1 MIGSRR
7 TIRAGWSIGLALTV
21 ASAFSGSA
29 VMGQSADPTT
39 CPEPAGEPIEVGAM
53 VWNTAIS
60 FYSNFIKGQEEAAA
74 CYGVNLDLQNGNG
87 DLATEVAVIQQF
99 IAQGKDAIIVT
110 PSDVEG
116 IVPAIIEANNAG
128 IPVFAANNR
137 VGEGAE
143 VVSFVGAND
152 VEFGRRQGEMLVNAV
167 GEEAKVGLIY
177 GALGTS
183 AQLLREQGLTE
194 YLADHPGIQIIE
206 KQTANWDGAEAL
218 ALTQDWLSKY
228 GPGEITAIVDQG
240 PEGVSAAQW
249 AAQNDRS
256 DVVFLLGDYPY
267 DVKVA
272 ISEGTVAG
280 TVDQD
285 PYPQGYEAVQYA
297 YYWLTDQQ
305 DLVEQPDHF
314 LPLPIVTAE
323 NVDDYAA
330 AWGTPE

>member
-1 MIGSRR
+1 MIGNHKA
-7 TIRAGWSIGLALTV
+7 IRAGWTTGLAAIMAV
-21 ASAFSGSA
+21 AFSGA
-29 VMGQSADPTT
+29 VVAQGSDETE
-39 CPEPAGEPIEVGAM
+39 CPAPPSEPIEVGAM

-60 FYSNFIKGQEEAAA
+60 FYSNFIAGQEDAAA
-74 CYGVNLDLQNGNG
+74 CYGVDLDLQNGNG

-116 IVPAIIEANNAG
+116 IVPVILEANKAG

-137 VGEGAE
+137 IGEGAD
-143 VVSFVGAND
+143 VVSFIGAND
-152 VEFGRRQGEMLVNAV
+152 VEFGRRQGEMLVSAV
-167 GEEAKVGLIY
+167 GEEAKVGLVL

-183 AQLLREQGLTE
+183 AQVLREQGLTE
-194 YLADHPGIQIIE
+194 YLADYPGIEIIE

-218 ALTQDWLSKY
+218 ALVQDWLSKY
-228 GPGEITAIVDQG
+228 GEGEMVAIVDQG
-240 PEGVSAAQW
+240 PEGVTAAQW
-249 AAQNDRS
+249 AQQNDRA
-256 DVVFLLGDYPY
+256 DVKFLLGDYPF

-272 ISEGTVAG
+272 ISDGVVAG

-285 PYPQGYEAVQYA
+285 PYPQGYQAVQYA
-297 YYWLTDQQ
+297 YYWLLDQQ

-323 NVDDYAA
+323 NVDEFPA

>member
-1 MIGSRR
+1 MIGNHKA
-7 TIRAGWSIGLALTV
+7 IRGGSALGLTAMMAL
-21 ASAFSGSA
+21 SFSGA
-29 VMGQSADPTT
+29 VVAQDEMA
-39 CPEPAGEPIEVGAM
+39 CPEPMAEPIEVGAM

-60 FYSNFIKGQEEAAA
+60 FYSNFIQGQEDAAA
-74 CYGVNLDLQNGNG
+74 CFGVDLDLQNGNG

-116 IVPAIIEANNAG
+116 IVPAILQANEAG

-137 VGEGAE
+137 IGEAAD
-143 VVSFVGAND
+143 VVSFIGAND

-167 GEEAKVGLIY
+167 GEEAKVGLIL

-194 YLADHPGIQIIE
+194 FLADYPGVEIIE
-206 KQTANWDGAEAL
+206 KQTANWDGAAAL
-218 ALTQDWLSKY
+218 ALTQDWMSKY
-228 GPGEITAIVDQG
+228 GEGELAAIVDQG

-249 AAQNDRS
+249 AQQNERG
-256 DVVFLLGDYPY
+256 DVQFLLGDYPY

-272 ISEGTVAG
+272 IGDGIVAG

-305 DLVEQPDHF
+305 DMVEQPDHF

-323 NVDDYAA
+323 NVDEYPA

>member
-1 MIGSRR
+1 MIGDRKATR
-7 TIRAGWSIGLALTV
+7 GGAALGLTAIMAL
-21 ASAFSGSA
+21 SFSGA
-29 VMGQSADPTT
+29 VVAQDEMA
-39 CPEPAGEPIEVGAM
+39 CPEPMAEPIEVGAM
-53 VWNTAIS
+53 VWNTGIS

-74 CYGVNLDLQNGNG
+74 CYGVDLDLQNGNG

-116 IVPAIIEANNAG
+116 IVPVVLQANEAG

-137 VGEGAE
+137 IGDAAE
-143 VVSFVGAND
+143 VVSFIGAND

-167 GEEAKVGLIY
+167 GEEAKVGLIL

-183 AQLLREQGLTE
+183 AQLLREEGLVE
-194 YLADHPGIQIIE
+194 YLADYPGIEIIE
-206 KQTANWDGAEAL
+206 KQTANWDGAAAL
-218 ALTQDWLSKY
+218 ALAQDWLSKY
-228 GPGEITAIVDQG
+228 GEGEMVAIVDQG
-240 PEGVSAAQW
+240 PEGESAAEW
-249 AAQNDRS
+249 AKQNDRG
-256 DVVFLLGDYPY
+256 DVQFLLGDYPY
-267 DVKVA
+267 NVKVA
-272 ISEGTVAG
+272 ISDGTVAG

-285 PYPQGYEAVQYA
+285 PYPQGYGAVQYA

-305 DLVEQPDHF
+305 DMVEQPNYF

-323 NVDDYAA
+323 NVDEYPA

>member
-1 MIGSRR
+1 MIRNHS
-7 TIRAGWSIGLALTV
+7 ALRGG
-21 ASAFSGSA
+21 AAFSLTA
-29 VMGQSADPTT
+29 VMALSFSGAVVAQDEMA
-39 CPEPAGEPIEVGAM
+39 CPEPMGEPIEVGAM

-60 FYSNFIKGQEEAAA
+60 FYSNFIQGQEDAAA
-74 CYGVNLDLQNGNG
+74 CYGVDLDLQNGNG

-99 IAQGKDAIIVT
+99 IAQEKDAIIVT

-116 IVPAIIEANNAG
+116 IVPAILQANEAG

-137 VGEGAE
+137 IGEAAE
-143 VVSFVGAND
+143 VVSFIGAND

-167 GEEAKVGLIY
+167 GEEAQVGLIL

-183 AQLLREQGLTE
+183 AQLLREEGLME
-194 YLADHPGIQIIE
+194 YLADYPGVEVIE

-218 ALTQDWLSKY
+218 ALVQDWMSKY
-228 GPGEITAIVDQG
+228 GEGELAAVVDQG

-249 AAQNDRS
+249 AQQNDRS
-256 DVVFLLGDYPY
+256 DVQFLLGDYPY

-272 ISEGTVAG
+272 IEDGVVAG

-285 PYPQGYEAVQYA
+285 PYPQGYGAVEYA
-297 YYWLTDQQ
+297 YYWLSDQQ
-305 DLVEQPDHF
+305 DMVEQPEHF

-323 NVDDYAA
+323 NVDEYPA

>member
-1 MIGSRR
+1 MIEQRR
-7 TIRAGWSIGLALTV
+7 PIRRGAAIGLTSILALSFTGAVV
-21 ASAFSGSA
+21 AQDEMA
-29 VMGQSADPTT
+29 
-39 CPEPAGEPIEVGAM
+39 CPEPPAEPIEVGAM
-53 VWNTAIS
+53 LWNTAIP
-60 FYSNFIKGQEEAAA
+60 FYSNFIKGQEDAAA
-74 CYGVNLDLQNGNG
+74 CYGVDLDLQNGNG

-116 IVPAIIEANNAG
+116 IVPVVLEANAAG

-137 VGEGAE
+137 IGEGAD
-143 VVSFVGAND
+143 VVSFIGAND

-167 GEEAKVGLIY
+167 GEEAKVGLIM

-194 YLADHPGIQIIE
+194 FLADYPGIEIIE
-206 KQTANWDGAEAL
+206 KQTANWAPEEAL
-218 ALTQDWLSKY
+218 ALTQDWLNKY
-228 GPGEITAIVDQG
+228 GEGEITAIVDQG
-240 PEGVSAAQW
+240 PEGVTAAQW
-249 AAQNDRS
+249 AQQNDRS
-256 DVVFLLGDYPY
+256 DVLFLLGDYPY

-272 ISEGTVAG
+272 ISDGIVAG

-305 DLVEQPDHF
+305 DMVEQPDHF
-314 LPLPIVTAE
+314 LPLPIVTAD
-323 NVDDYAA
+323 NVDEYEA

>member
-1 MIGSRR
+1 MNGDRKAIGK
-7 TIRAGWSIGLALTV
+7 GWVVALTAIV
-21 ASAFSGSA
+21 ALAFSGGA
-29 VMGQSADPTT
+29 VAAQESDEMA
-39 CPEPAGEPIEVGAM
+39 CPEAPAEPIEVGAM

-60 FYSNFIKGQEEAAA
+60 FYSNFIKGQEDAAA
-74 CYGVNLDLQNGNG
+74 CYGVDLDLQNGNG

-116 IVPAIIEANNAG
+116 IVPVIVEANNAG

-137 VGEGAE
+137 IGEGAD

-152 VEFGRRQGEMLVNAV
+152 VEFGRRQGEMLVTAV
-167 GEEAKVGLIY
+167 GEEAKVGLIL

-183 AQLLREQGLTE
+183 AQVLREQGLTE
-194 YLADHPGIQIIE
+194 FLADYPGVEIIE
-206 KQTANWDGAEAL
+206 KQTANWAGDEAL
-218 ALTQDWLSKY
+218 AVAQDWLSKY
-228 GPGEITAIVDQG
+228 GPGDITAIVDQG
-240 PEGVSAAQW
+240 PEGVTAAQW
-249 AAQNDRS
+249 ASQNERS
-256 DVVFLLGDYPY
+256 DVLFLLGDYPY

-272 ISEGTVAG
+272 ISDGIVSG

-305 DLVEQPDHF
+305 DKVERPDHF

-323 NVDDYAA
+323 NVDEYEA